1 MLTYLFN
8 PPPQSLIAISLLCL
22 LSSPHTTPAV
32 LGTSGEILLEKI
44 LEEDSSY
51 GDPDY
56 YTRNNV
62 GQSPPGLDNDK
73 KLLLGNGHTGA
84 IHMTDI

>member
-1 MLTYLFN
+1 MFLFPTN
-8 PPPQSLIAISLLCL
+8 STPP
-22 LSSPHTTPAV
+22 V
-32 LGTSGEILLEKI
+32 LGASGEILLEKI

-56 YTRNNV
+56 YSRNA
-62 GQSPPGLDNDK
+62 GQSPPGADNDK
-73 KLLLGNGHTGA
+73 RLLLGNGHTGA

>member
-1 MLTYLFN
+1 M
-8 PPPQSLIAISLLCL
+8 
-22 LSSPHTTPAV
+22 
-32 LGTSGEILLEKI
+32 EKI